1 MTIDIEKELLEKHTD
16 REIIAF
22 LYKVM
27 SGVVKNYNSGLANNN
42 SKYLWG
48 SYGDIVMVRSILS
61 QIKQRDD
68 AIEAQ
73 KQIMV
78 Q

>member
-1 MTIDIEKELLEKHTD
+1 MIVNIEKELLEKHTD
-16 REIIAF
+16 QEIIAF

-27 SGVVKNYNSGLANNN
+27 TGVLKNYNTGLDSNN

-48 SYGDIVMVRSILS
+48 SSGDIAMVRSILGHM
-61 QIKQRDD
+61 KQRND

-73 KQIMV
+73 KQSMV
-78 Q
+78 

>member
-16 REIIAF
+16 QEIIAF
-22 LYKVM
+22 LYKTM
-27 SGVVKNYNSGLANNN
+27 NGVLKNYNAGLASNN

-48 SYGDIVMVRSILS
+48 SYGDIVMVRSILN

-73 KQIMV
+73 RQSMV

>member
-16 REIIAF
+16 QEITAF

-27 SGVVKNYNSGLANNN
+27 TGVLKNYNVGLDSNN

-48 SYGDIVMVRSILS
+48 SYGDIVMVRSILGHM
-61 QIKQRDD
+61 KQRND

-73 KQIMV
+73 KQSMI